1 MSVLRIIRGLWKG
14 FSCLE
19 FLLFCCWFWTSDEPF
34 FTFFLESAYEL
45 LLSFS
50 VKTQRNFLNHSLQ
63 TPSSLYRSL
72 QRQVS
77 FRLLSVTVPC
87 NCILCLRIL
96 WHLEL
101 LVRSGTKLVVHV
113 LRAALRGS
121 CSLGL
126 STFTGKFRGLLDQ
139 AAESREKGK
148 CSVRL
153 SPRKLLTARE
163 PIPYNGVLLSFTV
176 VGSEKN
182 CLVVWKNEDR
192 KWRPGFS

>member
-1 MSVLRIIRGLWKG
+1 MCASGKVLVVLSFYFSAVGSERLMSH
-14 FSCLE
+14 
-19 FLLFCCWFWTSDEPF
+19 FLL
-34 FTFFLESAYEL
+34 FFLESAYEL

-50 VKTQRNFLNHSLQ
+50 AKTRRNFLNRSLQ
-63 TPSSLYRSL
+63 TPSSLYQSL

-87 NCILCLRIL
+87 DYILCLRIL
-96 WHLEL
+96 WHVEL
-101 LVRSGTKLVVHV
+101 FVRSGTKLVVHV

-139 AAESREKGK
+139 AAESREKEK

-163 PIPYNGVLLSFTV
+163 PLPYNGVVLSFTV
-176 VGSEKN
+176 VGRKKF
-182 CLVVWKNEDR
+182 CLLV
-192 KWRPGFS
+192 